1 MKRCL
6 VTDLKQ
12 LTSELVKLQCL
23 VPTVDITVEIRNQD
37 GSGWKWDMGQWYAY
51 PYIEYP
57 K

>member
-12 LTSELVKLQCL
+12 LTSELVKLEQL
-23 VPTVDITVEIRNQD
+23 VPTAIIVIEIRNED
-37 GSGWKWDMGQWYAY
+37 RSGWAWHMGHWYD
-51 PYIEYP
+51 IGED